1 MGDLIMEEN
10 QPNDSNAIVSAELL
24 QRVSERV
31 NAKRGDKTPIAVQ
44 PNGTF
49 LRLRLKKTRANKR

>member
-10 QPNDSNAIVSAELL
+10 RPNDSNAIVSAELL
-24 QRVSERV
+24 QRVYERV
-31 NAKRGDKTPIAVQ
+31 NAERSDKTPIEVQ

-49 LRLRLKKTRANKR
+49 LRLRLKKTRTNKR